1 MDSSKQCAD
10 LLKEVVNKVEERVD
24 AELERF
30 SDIETLRK
38 ERLKAM
44 KEEAKQFEI
53 WRSNDHGTFSEVE
66 EKNFFDVCKASSNVV
81 VLFYGSSSEAC
92 TVFDHHLTILAKRH
106 LETRF
111 IKINKEKAPF
121 LKGRLGI
128 NTIPTVVLV
137 KNNKTV
143 GKLIGLT
150 KFGNVLDFPTELMEW
165 RIAQFEVIR
174 YEGDLNIPPIFE
186 YKSVRI
192 AKKRTIRESDDD
204 DDQSDDDYQ

>member
-24 AELERF
+24 TELEKF

-38 ERLKAM
+38 ERLKAL
-44 KEEAKQFEI
+44 KEEARQIEL
-53 WRSNDHGTFSEVE
+53 WRANEHGTFSEVE
-66 EKNFFDVCKASSNVV
+66 EKYFFDVCKGSSNVV

-92 TVFDHHLTILAKRH
+92 TVFDHHLAILAKRH

-111 IKINKEKAPF
+111 IKINNEKAPF

-128 NTIPTVVLV
+128 DTVPTVVLV

-165 RIAQFEVIR
+165 RIAQSEVIR
-174 YEGDLNIPPIFE
+174 YDGDLDMPPIFE
-186 YKSVRI
+186 QKLVRI
-192 AKKRTIRESDDD
+192 AKKRTIRGTDDD
-204 DDQSDDDYQ
+204 DDEAFSD